1 MSIITIKDIIT
12 NSDNLP
18 KINKFNDIPNV
29 KNEKEISQLIINRLI
44 EINEKRKDKINSFS
58 ELLGCEVIDM
68 HIHNHTCDAI
78 VIDKQTD
85 NQARIIIPRGTI
97 MAFCKT
103 YPMEDIRFPVI
114 IKYLCSRKDYPLRYN
129 SKLYVH
135 YYRYLSWLKSTWNGY
150 CNKKGIN

>member
-1 MSIITIKDIIT
+1 MSRITIKDIIT

-18 KINKFNDIPNV
+18 KINKFNDIPNI
-29 KNEKEISQLIINRLI
+29 KNEKEISQILMNRLI
-44 EINEKRKDKINSFS
+44 DLNENRTNKIDSFA

-78 VIDKQTD
+78 VIDKQTN
-85 NQARIIIPRGTI
+85 NQVRVIIPRGTI
-97 MAFCKT
+97 LAFCKT

-150 CNKKGIN
+150 CNKKGC